1 MAEAE
6 TEADID
12 ADAETINKHEA
23 MILPDEYKQSML
35 VY

>member
-6 TEADID
+6 TEAD
-12 ADAETINKHEA
+12 ADTINKHEA

>member
-6 TEADID
+6 TEADS
-12 ADAETINKHEA
+12 DAETINKHEA